1 MRCFTFR
8 DFQLVLMLEEF
19 EKIVGCPLGGTK
31 LFFPSGHAPSIPRLS
46 VVLGIPVTKLKEK
59 EMNMNGVRSFPKK
72 FIEDKARE
80 CASKG
85 EWVYFMS
92 ILALLIYGVI
102 LFPSM
107 IDWIDQV
114 AVNVFLAYYY

>member
-1 MRCFTFR
+1 MRSNQPFSFTKRFTHVKVPMP
-8 DFQLVLMLEEF
+8 D
-19 EKIVGCPLGGTK
+19 
-31 LFFPSGHAPSIPRLS
+31 LFG
-46 VVLGIPVTKLKEK
+46 LKELK
-59 EMNMNGVRSFPKK
+59 QLMTPQQHHDFVCTYGKILNLDM
-72 FIEDKARE
+72 IE
-80 CASKG
+80 